1 MLHLNDNTFSPLT
14 TVALVLFRKRAKQLE
29 MSLPSSFKAAV
40 VPTPGAQHV
49 VQDRSL
55 SPLAEGEVAVKI
67 TATAINPVD
76 YKARD
81 GVSVS
86 GCMQFHRKDQ
96 GCGCWGGII
105 DVFAFVNHCRE
116 SSSRNTPQSLDRT
129 PPARL

>member
-1 MLHLNDNTFSPLT
+1 
-14 TVALVLFRKRAKQLE
+14 

-86 GCMQFHRKDQ
+86 GCMQFPQKRQ
-96 GCGCWGGII
+96 RLLLLG
-105 DVFAFVNHCRE
+105 
-116 SSSRNTPQSLDRT
+116 RNY
-129 PPARL
+129 